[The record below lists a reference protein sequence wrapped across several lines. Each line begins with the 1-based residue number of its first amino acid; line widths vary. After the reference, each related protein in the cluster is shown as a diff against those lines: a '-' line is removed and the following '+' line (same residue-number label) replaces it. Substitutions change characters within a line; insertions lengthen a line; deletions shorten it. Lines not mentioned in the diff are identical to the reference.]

1 MTSSSSE
8 TPEWHTIADVERDTG
23 LSKDTL
29 RVWER
34 RYGFPMPARDAL
46 GERQYDGQQLIR
58 LRHIRRL
65 IDAGHR
71 PGRVV
76 ALTLE
81 ELVALNTQVQAQ
93 QIQPQ
98 AHRSEGAAAPTSPD
112 PRGQMTERWMQMLR
126 CQDAHGLRQALA
138 QVVMERGLAR
148 MVIECV
154 VPMNVQVGQAWLEGR
169 LAVYEE
175 HLYTE
180 IVQSVMRQALGQMAQ
195 AHAPKPPRI
204 LLTTLPGEVH
214 GLGLLMAECFMVLEG
229 CHTIPL
235 GVQTPLPDI
244 VAATATSGADI
255 VALGFT
261 AAQNPREVRA
271 ALEQLRE
278 RLPPHVELWA
288 GGQCPVLYKPQR
300 GRLPGAPPVFWPM
313 GRLEDIQEGVARWRA
328 LGRVEAPA

>member
-1 MTSSSSE
+1 MTTSSSE
-8 TPEWHTIADVERDTG
+8 TPAWHAIADVERDTG

-34 RYGFPMPARDAL
+34 RYGFPTPARDAL
-46 GERQYDGQQLIR
+46 GERQYDNDQLIR

-76 ALTLE
+76 ALSLE
-81 ELVALNTQVQAQ
+81 ELVALDTQQRAGR
-93 QIQPQ
+93 IQP
-98 AHRSEGAAAPTSPD
+98 ASGPTETASAPPAPGEAGLAMD
-112 PRGQMTERWMQMLR
+112 HWMQMLR

-138 QVVMERGLAR
+138 QMLLERGLAR
-148 MVIECV
+148 LITECV
-154 VPMNVQVGQAWLEGR
+154 APMNVQVGQAWLEGR
-169 LAVYEE
+169 LAVFEE

-180 IVQSVMRQALGQMAQ
+180 IVQSVMRQALGQLAQ
-195 AHAPKPPRI
+195 ARAPMPPRI

-229 CHTIPL
+229 CHTVPL

-244 VAATATSGADI
+244 VSAAARSGADI

-261 AAQNPREVRA
+261 ASQNPRDVRA
-271 ALEQLRE
+271 ALDQLRE
-278 RLPPHVELWA
+278 RLPPQVELWA
-288 GGQCPVLYKPQR
+288 GGQCPALYKPQR
-300 GRLPGAPPVFWPM
+300 GRPVGVGPGFFPM
-313 GRLEDIQEGVARWRA
+313 ERLQDIPIGVARWRA
-328 LGRVEAPA
+328 HAHADVA

>member
-8 TPEWHTIADVERDTG
+8 TPAGHTIADVERDTG

-34 RYGFPMPARDAL
+34 RYGFPMPVRDAL
-46 GERQYDGQQLIR
+46 GERQYNNEQLIR

-71 PGRVV
+71 PGGVV
-76 ALTLE
+76 ALPLA
-81 ELVALNTQVQAQ
+81 ELVALDTQRQARR
-93 QIQPQ
+93 IQPQ
-98 AHRSEGAAAPTSPD
+98 PPIAGDAAEPAIES
-112 PRGQMTERWMQMLR
+112 WMPMLR
-126 CQDAHGLRQALA
+126 RQDAHGLRQSMARTL
-138 QVVMERGLAR
+138 MERGLAR
-148 MVIECV
+148 LITECV

-180 IVQSVMRQALGQMAQ
+180 IVQSVMRQALGQLAQ
-195 AHAPKPPRI
+195 AREPAPPRI
-204 LLTTLPGEVH
+204 LITTLPGEVH
-214 GLGLLMAECFMVLEG
+214 GLGLLMAECFMVMEG

-261 AAQNPREVRA
+261 ASQNPRDVRA
-271 ALEQLRE
+271 ALDQLRE
-278 RLPPHVELWA
+278 RLPPRVEIWA
-288 GGQCPVLYKPQR
+288 GGQCPALLKPQR
-300 GRLPGAPPVFWPM
+300 GRLPGAGPVFWPM
-313 GRLEDIQEGVARWRA
+313 ARLQDIPVGVARWRA
-328 LGRVEAPA
+328 QALADAA

>member
-1 MTSSSSE
+1 MTNSNPD
-8 TPEWHTIADVERDTG
+8 TFGWHAIADVERDTG

-34 RYGFPMPARDAL
+34 RYGFPTPARDAL
-46 GERQYDGQQLIR
+46 GERQYDNDQLIR

-76 ALTLE
+76 ALSLK
-81 ELVALNTQVQAQ
+81 ELVGLDTQWRAERIQA
-93 QIQPQ
+93 
-98 AHRSEGAAAPTSPD
+98 AGGRSDAAPAPAVCNEA
-112 PRGQMTERWMQMLR
+112 MERWMEMLR

-138 QVVMERGLAR
+138 QVQMERGLAR
-148 MVIECV
+148 LITECV
-154 VPMNVQVGQAWLEGR
+154 APMNVQVGQAWLEGR

-180 IVQSVMRQALGQMAQ
+180 IVQSVMRQALGQLAQ
-195 AHAPKPPRI
+195 ARAPQPPRV
-204 LLTTLPGEVH
+204 LLTTLPGEAH

-244 VAATATSGADI
+244 VTAAAKSGADI

-261 AAQNPREVRA
+261 ASQNPREVRA
-271 ALEQLRE
+271 ALDQLRE
-278 RLPPHVELWA
+278 RLPPQVEIWA
-288 GGQCPVLYKPQR
+288 GGQCPALYKPQR
-300 GRLPGAPPVFWPM
+300 GRSASAGPVYFPM
-313 GRLEDIQEGVARWRA
+313 ECLQDIQKGVTRWRA
-328 LGRVEAPA
+328 HAHLAAA

>member
-1 MTSSSSE
+1 MTSSNAE
-8 TPEWHTIADVERDTG
+8 TPSWHTIADIERDTG

-34 RYGFPMPARDAL
+34 RYGFPTPARDAL
-46 GERQYDGQQLIR
+46 GERQYDNDQLVR

-76 ALTLE
+76 ALALP
-81 ELVALNTQVQAQ
+81 ELLALDTQRQEQRIQA
-93 QIQPQ
+93 
-98 AHRSEGAAAPTSPD
+98 SPD
-112 PRGQMTERWMQMLR
+112 SDNPSVVPAARDEVGKAMDLWLQMLR
-126 CQDAHGLRQALA
+126 RQDAHALRQALA
-138 QVVMERGLAR
+138 RMLMERGLAR
-148 MVIECV
+148 LITECV
-154 VPMNVQVGQAWLEGR
+154 VPMNVVVGQEWLEGR

-180 IVQSVMRQALGQMAQ
+180 IVQSVMRQALGQLAQ
-195 AHAPKPPRI
+195 SRTPSPPRI

-244 VAATATSGADI
+244 VTATGTSGADI

-261 AAQNPREVRA
+261 AAQNPRDVRT
-271 ALEQLRE
+271 ALDQLRE
-278 RLPPHVELWA
+278 RLPAHVEIWA
-288 GGQCPVLYKPQR
+288 GGQSPALLKPQR
-300 GRLPGAPPVFWPM
+300 GRAPGAGPLFWPM
-313 GRLEDIQEGVARWRA
+313 ARLQDIQTGVARWRA
-328 LGRVEAPA
+328 QAQLDTA

>member
-1 MTSSSSE
+1 MTSSSPDIPS
-8 TPEWHTIADVERDTG
+8 WHSIADVERDTG

-46 GERQYDGQQLIR
+46 GERQYDNHQLIR

-76 ALTLE
+76 ALPLDG
-81 ELVALNTQVQAQ
+81 LVALNTQPQAER
-93 QIQPQ
+93 IQPAAGQ
-98 AHRSEGAAAPTSPD
+98 ADSPLLPVD
-112 PRGQMTERWMQMLR
+112 PNDSGFVTEHWMALLR
-126 CQDAHGLRQALA
+126 RQDAHGLRQALA
-138 QVVMERGLAR
+138 QMQLERGLAR
-148 MVIECV
+148 LITECV
-154 VPMNVQVGQAWLEGR
+154 APMNVRVGQAWLEGR

-180 IVQSVMRQALGQMAQ
+180 IVQSVLRQALGQLAQ
-195 AHAPKPPRI
+195 ARAPRPPRI

-229 CHTIPL
+229 CHTIAL

-244 VAATATSGADI
+244 VTAADASEADV
-255 VALGFT
+255 VALSFT
-261 AAQNPREVRA
+261 AAQNPRDVRA
-271 ALEQLRE
+271 ALGQLRE
-278 RLPPHVELWA
+278 RLPAHVEIWA
-288 GGQCPVLYKPQR
+288 GGNCPVLYKPQR
-300 GRLPGAPPVFWPM
+300 GQSASAGPVFLPM
-313 GRLEDIQEGVARWRA
+313 GRLQDIQDGVARWRA
-328 LGRVEAPA
+328 LAPADAA

>member
-8 TPEWHTIADVERDTG
+8 TPAGHTIADVERDTG

-34 RYGFPMPARDAL
+34 RYGFPMPVRDAF
-46 GERQYDGQQLIR
+46 GERQYNNDQLIR

-71 PGRVV
+71 PGGVV
-76 ALTLE
+76 ALPLAD
-81 ELVALNTQVQAQ
+81 LVALDTQRQAGR
-93 QIQPQ
+93 IQPE
-98 AHRSEGAAAPTSPD
+98 ATAGEVSDLA
-112 PRGQMTERWMQMLR
+112 TESWMPMLR
-126 CQDAHGLRQALA
+126 RQDAHGLRQAMARTL
-138 QVVMERGLAR
+138 MERGLAR
-148 MVIECV
+148 LITECV
-154 VPMNVQVGQAWLEGR
+154 VPMNVQVGQAWLEGQ

-180 IVQSVMRQALGQMAQ
+180 ILQSVMRQALGQLAQ
-195 AHAPKPPRI
+195 AREPAPPRI
-204 LLTTLPGEVH
+204 LITTLPGEVH
-214 GLGLLMAECFMVLEG
+214 SLGLLMAECFMVMEG

-255 VALGFT
+255 VALGIT

-278 RLPPHVELWA
+278 RLPPRVEIWA
-288 GGQCPVLYKPQR
+288 GGQSPALLKPHR
-300 GRLPGAPPVFWPM
+300 GRLPGTGPLFWPM
-313 GRLEDIQEGVARWRA
+313 ARLQDIPVGVARWRA
-328 LGRVEAPA
+328 QALADAA

>member
-8 TPEWHTIADVERDTG
+8 APIWHAIADVERDTG

-46 GERQYDGQQLIR
+46 GERQYDGEQLIR

-76 ALTLE
+76 ALSLE
-81 ELVALNTQVQAQ
+81 ELVALNTQTQAE
-93 QIQPQ
+93 QIQPKTE
-98 AHRSEGAAAPTSPD
+98 RSEAASMVAGGGLS
-112 PRGQMTERWMQMLR
+112 GVVMERWMQMLR
-126 CQDAHGLRQALA
+126 SQDAHGLRQALTQA
-138 QVVMERGLAR
+138 VMERGLAR

-154 VPMNVQVGQAWLEGR
+154 VPMNVLVGQSWLEGR

-195 AHAPKPPRI
+195 AHAPRPPRI

-261 AAQNPREVRA
+261 ASQNPREVRA

-278 RLPPHVELWA
+278 RLPPQVELWA

-313 GRLEDIQEGVARWRA
+313 GRLEDIQTGVARWRA
-328 LGRVEAPA
+328 LGHAEAPA

>member
-8 TPEWHTIADVERDTG
+8 TPIWHAIADVERDTG

-34 RYGFPMPARDAL
+34 RYGFPTPARDAL
-46 GERQYDGQQLIR
+46 GERQYNGEQLIR

-76 ALTLE
+76 ALSLE
-81 ELVALNTQVQAQ
+81 ELVALNTQTQAE
-93 QIQPQ
+93 QIQPKTE
-98 AHRSEGAAAPTSPD
+98 RSEAASMVAGGGLS
-112 PRGQMTERWMQMLR
+112 GVVMERWMQMLR
-126 CQDAHGLRQALA
+126 SQDAHGLRQALTQA
-138 QVVMERGLAR
+138 VMERGLAR

-154 VPMNVQVGQAWLEGR
+154 VPMNVLVGQSWLEGR

-195 AHAPKPPRI
+195 AHAPRPPRI

-261 AAQNPREVRA
+261 ASQNPREVRA

-278 RLPPHVELWA
+278 RLPPQVELWA

-313 GRLEDIQEGVARWRA
+313 GRLEDIQTGVARWRA
-328 LGRVEAPA
+328 LGHAEAPA

>member
-1 MTSSSSE
+1 MTSSNAE
-8 TPEWHTIADVERDTG
+8 TPTWHTIADVERDTG

-46 GERQYDGQQLIR
+46 GERQYDNEQLIR

-76 ALTLE
+76 ALPLE
-81 ELVALNTQVQAQ
+81 ELAGLSTQRQEQ
-93 QIQPQ
+93 RIQPPPD
-98 AHRSEGAAAPTSPD
+98 SPEAPRAPEVHDDVSLAM
-112 PRGQMTERWMQMLR
+112 QEWLQMLR
-126 CQDAHGLRQALA
+126 RQDSHALRQALA
-138 QVVMERGLAR
+138 RMLMERGLAR
-148 MVIECV
+148 LITECV
-154 VPMNVQVGQAWLEGR
+154 APMNVHVGQEWLEGR

-180 IVQSVMRQALGQMAQ
+180 IVQSVMRQALGQLAQ
-195 AHAPKPPRI
+195 ARTPSPPRI

-244 VAATATSGADI
+244 VTATATSGADI

-261 AAQNPREVRA
+261 ASQNPRDVRA
-271 ALEQLRE
+271 ALDQLRE
-278 RLPPHVELWA
+278 RLPPHVEIWA
-288 GGQCPVLYKPQR
+288 GGQSPALLKPQR
-300 GRLPGAPPVFWPM
+300 GRAPGTGPLFWPM
-313 GRLEDIQEGVARWRA
+313 ARLQDIQAGVARWRA
-328 LGRVEAPA
+328 QAQLDPA